1 MKIGKILIISSTDGL
16 GRQTAIDLANKGIS
30 VIIHGRNGEKSLKV
44 LEEVKE
50 KSGNY
55 QLDSVYGDLSSFTHY
70 FIR

>member
-30 VIIHGRNGEKSLKV
+30 VIIHGRNEEKILKV
-44 LEEVKE
+44 LEEVKD

>member
-1 MKIGKILIISSTDGL
+1 MITGSTGGL
-16 GRQTAIDLANKGIS
+16 GLQTAIDLANKGIS
-30 VIIHGRNGEKSLKV
+30 VIIHGRNEEKSLKV